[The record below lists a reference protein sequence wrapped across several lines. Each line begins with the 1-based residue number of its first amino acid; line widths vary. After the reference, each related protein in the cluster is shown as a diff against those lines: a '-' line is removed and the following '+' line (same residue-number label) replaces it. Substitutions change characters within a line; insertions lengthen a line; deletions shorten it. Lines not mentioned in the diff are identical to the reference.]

1 MLLLS
6 ILRWPPKARALSSA
20 EAPYERFVF
29 GRAHGER
36 LEERKVSSLFP
47 LPSIPRALPFLSL
60 PRPTR
65 SLYGQSSMKEASAE
79 EREARV

>member
-29 GRAHGER
+29 GRARGER
-36 LEERKVSSLFP
+36 WEEGKVSSLFP

-60 PRPTR
+60 PRPRR
-65 SLYGQSSMKEASAE
+65 SLYQSSTKEASAE
-79 EREARV
+79 EREARE